1 MVLGETR
8 NYSFEAVTTAI
19 RLIRD
24 GARFVATN
32 PDPTGPS
39 GAGVLP
45 PTGSVAA
52 AHSEATVMIGDRMDT
67 DIVAGIEVLLGS
79 AVHAAGNASP
89 QVRALRQRTLC
100 RSVRGG
106 SARRRRRFT
115 RSLRPG

>member
-8 NYSFEAVTTAI
+8 SYSFEAVTTAI

-67 DIVAGIEVLLGS
+67 DIV
-79 AVHAAGNASP
+79 
-89 QVRALRQRTLC
+89 RALRCCSVVLFTL
-100 RSVRGG
+100 R
-106 SARRRRRFT
+106 AMLRRK
-115 RSLRPG
+115 SGP